1 MADNAPR
8 QDRTG
13 KEQREALVCP
23 DYSAAVCRV
32 PGTANGVHQT
42 AQLMSGSY
50 RRGECR
56 VLVSCQQHQS

>member
-8 QDRTG
+8 QDGTG

-23 DYSAAVCRV
+23 DYSAAVL

-42 AQLMSGSY
+42 AQLTSGS
-50 RRGECR
+50 CR
-56 VLVSCQQHQS
+56 